1 MEFGKLTD
9 YLNTLEEKYSVHG
22 LDFKVMKGHEVVYRY
37 MTGHSDYEMK
47 VPVTENDLYDI
58 YSCSKV
64 ITMTAVMQLV
74 EQGKIHLDDELCKY
88 LPEFRDMQYD
98 ADFQVGKFPFEW
110 PSSKSRLAPAK
121 NKMLIHDLMSMTSG
135 MSYDVASEP
144 IRRVVEQTNGE
155 ANTRQVVAAM
165 AEMPLLFEPGTH
177 WSYALS
183 HDVLAA
189 VIEVVTGMTF
199 GEYMKKNIFEPLGIR
214 DMYYQ
219 LTDKER
225 ARLSA
230 QYTKDWTTG
239 QIKRDNTMQ
248 YRITKNYESGGA
260 GLTTTVDEY
269 SKVVEALANGGVG
282 ATGKQI
288 LKPESILT
296 MGKNWMTEAQMADF
310 GRTGKVG
317 YGYGLGVR
325 VLVDQ
330 TKSKSPVGEFGW
342 DGAAGAYALV
352 DPINHVS
359 MFYAHEITGMIE
371 AYSEIHPTIRDLAYE
386 GMGL

>member
-1 MEFGKLTD
+1 M
-9 YLNTLEEKYSVHG
+9 
-22 LDFKVMKGHEVVYRY
+22 
-37 MTGHSDYEMK
+37 
-47 VPVTENDLYDI
+47 
-58 YSCSKV
+58 
-64 ITMTAVMQLV
+64 
-74 EQGKIHLDDELCKY
+74 
-88 LPEFRDMQYD
+88 
-98 ADFQVGKFPFEW
+98 
-110 PSSKSRLAPAK
+110 
-121 NKMLIHDLMSMTSG
+121 
-135 MSYDVASEP
+135 
-144 IRRVVEQTNGE
+144 
-155 ANTRQVVAAM
+155 
-165 AEMPLLFEPGTH
+165 
-177 WSYALS
+177 
-183 HDVLAA
+183 
-189 VIEVVTGMTF
+189 
-199 GEYMKKNIFEPLGIR
+199 
-214 DMYYQ
+214 
-219 LTDKER
+219 
-225 ARLSA
+225 
-230 QYTKDWTTG
+230 
-239 QIKRDNTMQ
+239 
-248 YRITKNYESGGA
+248 
-260 GLTTTVDEY
+260 
-269 SKVVEALANGGVG
+269 VEALANGGVG